1 MISLDR
7 MVQKHA
13 AKSKQNH
20 ILINEKIKTDI
31 IYKSHNKGGEAKMIT
46 KDDRAYKTE
55 ASFGF
60 FDVINALGNDF
71 SNIYS
76 VDCESQ
82 NVEIYR
88 YENQNVGVKE
98 ALQEKRQYKNTLSS
112 MCLQPIKRK
121 CRLRW
126 ILTASAP
133 ACARCRILRYI
144 TGSKETDGFNTSI

>member
-1 MISLDR
+1 MVSVQVVYVISLDR

-76 VDCESQ
+76 VYRESK
-82 NVEIYR
+82 NV
-88 YENQNVGVKE
+88 
-98 ALQEKRQYKNTLSS
+98 
-112 MCLQPIKRK
+112 
-121 CRLRW
+121 
-126 ILTASAP
+126 
-133 ACARCRILRYI
+133 
-144 TGSKETDGFNTSI
+144 